1 MAAEAIHPTYTGFIE
16 TTCACDR
23 QTLAKLR
30 NADDALIVMNL
41 CRLRQLDYVHARVG
55 EADRE
60 RLIRSGSVFV
70 FDEHA
75 AGIKRW
81 TDGLAWSPSR
91 ICGNFLVYRRVVDLL
106 RRH

>member
-1 MAAEAIHPTYTGFIE
+1 MRAIVDPRISS
-16 TTCACDR
+16 
-23 QTLAKLR
+23 LR
-30 NADDALIVMNL
+30 ADDALIVINL
-41 CRLRQLDYVHARVG
+41 CRLRQLDYVNQRVG

-70 FDEHA
+70 FDENA

-91 ICGNFLVYRRVVDLL
+91 ICNNFLVYRCAADLP
-106 RRH
+106 RRA

>member
-1 MAAEAIHPTYTGFIE
+1 MASEALHPTYTGFIE
-16 TTCACDR
+16 TTCARDR
-23 QTLAKLR
+23 QRSKQAHA
-30 NADDALIVMNL
+30 ADDALIVINL

-70 FDEHA
+70 FDENA

-81 TDGLAWSPSR
+81 TDGLTWSPSR
-91 ICGNFLVYRRVVDLL
+91 ICNNFLVYRCVVNLL

>member
-1 MAAEAIHPTYTGFIE
+1 MDGHSISSP
-16 TTCACDR
+16 R
-23 QTLAKLR
+23 
-30 NADDALIVMNL
+30 ADDALIVINL
-41 CRLRQLDYVHARVG
+41 CRLRQLDYVNQRVG

-70 FDEHA
+70 FDENA

-91 ICGNFLVYRRVVDLL
+91 ICNNFLVYRCAAGLFPLTLTPLQRDAGAREWAQPVAGA
-106 RRH
+106 